1 MLIQTLFR
9 QKSDLVI
16 HGDVAAGGGLGGIV
30 RVVIHLDFAVADF
43 LQNGVVL
50 VHGESAE
57 VPACFVGGQANI
69 VALFQ
74 AKVAVGASDGAPV
87 ACIDGLQAILNGSA
101 QTLHGGGN
109 KRVCLVLAGLNT
121 LNAQVVLVNVN
132 ADQLAVMLVSSFS
145 SRSPDAAA
153 AGEHNFGA
161 AIVPAVHLSGDL
173 LIAIELTAVVVVI

>member
-30 RVVIHLDFAVADF
+30 RGVIHLDFAVADL

-50 VHGESAE
+50 VQGERAE

-87 ACIDGLQAILNGSA
+87 ACIDGIQAILNGRKPS
-101 QTLHGGGN
+101 
-109 KRVCLVLAGLNT
+109 LVKP
-121 LNAQVVLVNVN
+121 
-132 ADQLAVMLVSSFS
+132 S
-145 SRSPDAAA
+145 
-153 AGEHNFGA
+153 
-161 AIVPAVHLSGDL
+161 
-173 LIAIELTAVVVVI
+173 LTAA

>member
-30 RVVIHLDFAVADF
+30 RGVIHLDFAVADL

-50 VHGESAE
+50 VQGESAE

-74 AKVAVGASDGAPV
+74 AKVAVGASMV
-87 ACIDGLQAILNGSA
+87 LQSPAL
-101 QTLHGGGN
+101 T
-109 KRVCLVLAGLNT
+109 
-121 LNAQVVLVNVN
+121 
-132 ADQLAVMLVSSFS
+132 VSRPF
-145 SRSPDAAA
+145 
-153 AGEHNFGA
+153 
-161 AIVPAVHLSGDL
+161 
-173 LIAIELTAVVVVI
+173 LTAAPDPSWRR